1 MNNSEI
7 FSILGIPVFDESP
20 QELSSPIMI
29 RKLQNGDRHL
39 STSPIGSPYE
49 NVYYNRNNLLK
60 PKSPNTQSPR
70 SRIKTT
76 YAHKNQPSPQYFI
89 FPTPPASDSNKIP
102 NFDVNQKSQN
112 FNKKN
117 LNSSSQ
123 NQNLSL
129 QNQNLSFQNQNL
141 SLQKQNLSSQNQTVT
156 TQHQSKTNRDKD
168 QSPKEPKRPEKV
180 GIEKQLSLEEEIPM
194 IDDVDIS
201 NDIELRHSK
210 PDEQKQSRT
219 EQKQTLANKQEE
231 NEQPCPSNI
240 TQNEKRQHDIPQQGK
255 RQSNDHSNKRNSLKD
270 DITETKVFIEREI
283 EIPEKLQ
290 KNKSFEDV
298 KKELMAD
305 IPELEEFEK
314 DLQDNKREK
323 IIKHITEDIRKLDF
337 KADSIDS
344 MLDDNVGE
352 LKTKYEKLK
361 EERKKMVTEIHE
373 IKNKMTEIRSQ
384 EDDILRE
391 VSSFL

>member
-1 MNNSEI
+1 
-7 FSILGIPVFDESP
+7 
-20 QELSSPIMI
+20 MI
-29 RKLQNGDRHL
+29 RKLQNGERHL

-76 YAHKNQPSPQYFI
+76 YAHKNLPSPQYFI
-89 FPTPPASDSNKIP
+89 FPTPPASESNKMP
-102 NFDVNQKSQN
+102 NFDINQKSQN
-112 FNKKN
+112 LSKQNQN
-117 LNSSSQ
+117 LNSQ
-123 NQNLSL
+123 NQNISL
-129 QNQNLSFQNQNL
+129 QNQNLSMQNQHLSLQNQNM
-141 SLQKQNLSSQNQTVT
+141 SLHQNTT
-156 TQHQSKTNRDKD
+156 TQYQSNKDKD
-168 QSPKEPKRPEKV
+168 QSPKEPKRPEKI

-194 IDDVDIS
+194 IDDADIS

-210 PDEQKQSRT
+210 PDDQKQNKT
-219 EQKQTLANKQEE
+219 EQRLTHAIVQEE
-231 NEQPCPSNI
+231 KEQIYPKVS
-240 TQNEKRQHDIPQQGK
+240 QNEKRQYDNLQEGK
-255 RQSNDHSNKRNSLKD
+255 RQSDDHSNKRNSLKD

-283 EIPEKLQ
+283 QSPEKLQ

-314 DLQDNKREK
+314 DLKDNKREN
-323 IIKHITEDIRKLDF
+323 IIKNITEDIRKLDF

-361 EERKKMVTEIHE
+361 DERKKLVTEIHE

-391 VSSFL
+391 VSCFLT

>member
-1 MNNSEI
+1 
-7 FSILGIPVFDESP
+7 
-20 QELSSPIMI
+20 MI

-76 YAHKNQPSPQYFI
+76 YAHKSQPSPQYFI
-89 FPTPPASDSNKIP
+89 FPTPPVSESNKAP
-102 NFDVNQKSQN
+102 NFDINQKSQN
-112 FNKKN
+112 LSK
-117 LNSSSQ
+117 Q
-123 NQNLSL
+123 NQNS
-129 QNQNLSFQNQNL
+129 NLPD
-141 SLQKQNLSSQNQTVT
+141 QNLSSQNQNMS
-156 TQHQSKTNRDKD
+156 TQHQSNRDKD

-194 IDDVDIS
+194 IDDVDVS

-210 PDEQKQSRT
+210 PDDQKQNRS
-219 EQKQTLANKQEE
+219 EQRHTHPIIQEE
-231 NEQPCPSNI
+231 KGQIMPSNAAL
-240 TQNEKRQHDIPQQGK
+240 NEKRQYDISQEGK
-255 RQSNDHSNKRNSLKD
+255 RQNDDHYTDNKRNSLKD
-270 DITETKVFIEREI
+270 DITETAVFIEREVQ
-283 EIPEKLQ
+283 IPEKLQ

-314 DLQDNKREK
+314 DLKENKREH
-323 IIKHITEDIRKLDF
+323 IIKHITENIRKLDF

-344 MLDDNVGE
+344 MLDDNLGE

-361 EERKKMVTEIHE
+361 DDRKKLVTEIHE

-391 VSSFL
+391 VSSFLIYVYLNNRLLINGVQYFFYTTM